1 MRCQSFVAP
10 LLAAASAV
18 VAANAAILKGHDLS
32 SAAYM
37 EANDGARWFTAN
49 GVETPL
55 ENILAAGG
63 MESVRLRYVR

>member
-1 MRCQSFVAP
+1 MRYQSFAAP
-10 LLAAASAV
+10 LIAAATAM
-18 VAANAAILKGHDLS
+18 AATDAAILKGHDLS

-37 EANDGARWFTAN
+37 EAKDGARWFTAD